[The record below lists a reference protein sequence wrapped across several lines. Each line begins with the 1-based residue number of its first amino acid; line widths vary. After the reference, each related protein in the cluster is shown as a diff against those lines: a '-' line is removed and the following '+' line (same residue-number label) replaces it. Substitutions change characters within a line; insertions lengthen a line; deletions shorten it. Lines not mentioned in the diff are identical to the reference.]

1 MNNYLSQ
8 KNQRKKINEPYSS
21 REQILFGVPQSS
33 VLGPI
38 LLLLT
43 LSLTLSL
50 SFDIISDLFLIFIE
64 TDIASYADGSTLYKT
79 CGNADAI
86 VFKNV
91 CRKAI

>member
-38 LLLLT
+38 L
-43 LSLTLSL
+43 
-50 SFDIISDLFLIFIE
+50 FDIINDLFLIFNE

>member
-21 REQILFGVPQSS
+21 REHILFGVPQSS

-38 LLLLT
+38 L
-43 LSLTLSL
+43 
-50 SFDIISDLFLIFIE
+50 FDIINDLFLIFNE

-79 CGNADAI
+79 CGNGDAI
-86 VFKNV
+86 VFKNI

>member
-38 LLLLT
+38 L
-43 LSLTLSL
+43 
-50 SFDIISDLFLIFIE
+50 FDIINDLFLIFNE

-86 VFKNV
+86 VFKNI